1 VGDWSD
7 SLPFRVGLT
16 GGIASGKSTVS
27 AMFAD
32 LGVPVIDSDVIARE
46 VVRPGKVA
54 LDEIRTRFGD
64 AVFSEDGSLDR
75 RQLRRVVFA
84 DDVSRSDLEAIL
96 HPRIQSEILRQSADA
111 GGPYQLIVVP
121 LLVGSQ
127 LLPLF
132 DKVLVVDCDEQT
144 QISRLIDRD
153 SESIEHA
160 KEILAAQSSR
170 LQRLDIADDVVNTD
184 GSIRDT
190 NKRII
195 ELDRQ
200 YRRLA
205 HS

>member
-1 VGDWSD
+1 
-7 SLPFRVGLT
+7 
-16 GGIASGKSTVS
+16 
-27 AMFAD
+27 MFAD